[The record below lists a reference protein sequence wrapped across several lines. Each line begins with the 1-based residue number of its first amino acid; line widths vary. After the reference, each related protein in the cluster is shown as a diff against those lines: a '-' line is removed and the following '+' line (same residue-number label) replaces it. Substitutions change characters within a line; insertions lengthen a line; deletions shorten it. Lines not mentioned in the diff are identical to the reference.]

1 MSDRIITAER
11 LTDITVNLFE
21 TCGVSRDHAEKA
33 TRIMVLTSLRGVD
46 THGIRLLPYNLRR
59 LVGGGAKVNPD
70 IRTVSAAG
78 PIEIMDG
85 DWGLGFLCGTVAMER
100 AVEIAREQAIGWVTI
115 RESNHYGASGTFC
128 MLAVEQGMIGLSL
141 TNTPPNMH
149 IAGGISRSIG
159 NNPMAIGAPGPDFPV
174 VLDMAMSVVAGSK
187 IGQASKAGKPIPPEW
202 FLKSPDG
209 KTVFRPFAG
218 PKGSGLAIMIE
229 ILTAVLG
236 GGAVLSQQG
245 GAGFNKQVADGC
257 SHTQIAID
265 LRKLIP
271 ADEYDDHMRFLV
283 NELHEA
289 ETAPGVD
296 EIRLPGERT
305 WKAYQERIVSGIP
318 ISTDVIDA
326 IDEAAS
332 EVDVSIDW

>member
-1 MSDRIITAER
+1 
-11 LTDITVNLFE
+11 
-21 TCGVSRDHAEKA
+21 
-33 TRIMVLTSLRGVD
+33 
-46 THGIRLLPYNLRR
+46 
-59 LVGGGAKVNPD
+59 
-70 IRTVSAAG
+70 
-78 PIEIMDG
+78 
-85 DWGLGFLCGTVAMER
+85 
-100 AVEIAREQAIGWVTI
+100 
-115 RESNHYGASGTFC
+115 
-128 MLAVEQGMIGLSL
+128 
-141 TNTPPNMH
+141 
-149 IAGGISRSIG
+149 
-159 NNPMAIGAPGPDFPV
+159 
-174 VLDMAMSVVAGSK
+174 LDMAMSVVAGSK
-187 IGQASKAGKPIPPEW
+187 VGAMRKSGKPVPPEW
-202 FLKSPDG
+202 VFKDADG
-209 KTVFRPFAG
+209 KSVFRPFAG

-245 GAGFNKQVADGC
+245 GAGFNKAVADGC

-305 WKAYQERIVSGIP
+305 WKTYQQRLVNGIP
-318 ISTDVIDA
+318 MADVVIES

-332 EVDVSIDW
+332 EIGVSIDW